1 MAPSTFLCLV
11 LAGLYY
17 PIAAAWLGLGVA
29 VFRIFYSIGYTKKG
43 PKGRAVG
50 AVGNDFC
57 MFGLI
62 VLTLMTG
69 WKIVSGQAP

>member
-17 PIAAAWLGLGVA
+17 PIQAAWFGLGVA
-29 VFRIFYSIGYTKKG
+29 VFRICYSLGYVIYG
-43 PKGRAVG
+43 PKGRAIG
-50 AVGNDFC
+50 AFGNDFC
-57 MFGLI
+57 LAALI
-62 VLTLMTG
+62 YLTALTG